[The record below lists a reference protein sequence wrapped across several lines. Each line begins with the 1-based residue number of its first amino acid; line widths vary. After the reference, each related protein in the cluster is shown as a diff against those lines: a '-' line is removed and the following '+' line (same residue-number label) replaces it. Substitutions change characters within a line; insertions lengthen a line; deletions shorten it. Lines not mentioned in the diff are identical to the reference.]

1 MLLNV
6 LFASFALLVSTSC
19 NTASTNNKTTV
30 VQKDSEQTV
39 NQTIKETAT
48 ETSATVLSDLDV
60 PTATATEAAIMKGNE
75 KKITN
80 ATAAAQGNTTSAEK
94 TKTMTPAS
102 NAPITNTAAPAAET
116 TSGNIAPMANNTISH
131 DGFDKLLK
139 QYVASN
145 GMVDYKGL
153 KANRA
158 ALDEYTALLA
168 KAIPAGN
175 WSKNESLAYWIN
187 AYNAFTLQLII
198 NNYPLK
204 SITNLDGGKPWDVKR
219 ITLAGKKYSLNNIE
233 NDIIRPQFKD
243 PRIHFAVNCAAISCP
258 PLANKAFTEDNIE
271 ALLNSRTISFM
282 NSSANTITENKAT
295 ISKLFDWYKE
305 DFGNATNF
313 INKYSKTK
321 LAAKASIAYK
331 NYDWTLNAK

>member
-6 LFASFALLVSTSC
+6 LFASLALLVSTSC
-19 NTASTNNKTTV
+19 NTASTNNNTTA
-30 VQKDSEQTV
+30 VQKDSKQTV
-39 NQTIKETAT
+39 NQTIAETAV
-48 ETSATVLSDLDV
+48 ETSAKVSSDLDV
-60 PTATATEAAIMKGNE
+60 PTAAAAESAITKGNE
-75 KKITN
+75 KKL
-80 ATAAAQGNTTSAEK
+80 AKASAAAQVNTTTAEK

-175 WSKNESLAYWIN
+175 WGKNESLAYWIN

-204 SITNLDGGKPWDVKR
+204 SIINLDGGKPWDVKR

-271 ALLNSRTISFM
+271 ALLNSRTTSFI

-295 ISKLFDWYKE
+295 VSKLFDWYKE
-305 DFGNATNF
+305 DFGNVINF

-321 LAAKASIAYK
+321 LASKASIAYK
-331 NYDWTLNAK
+331 DYDWMLNAK